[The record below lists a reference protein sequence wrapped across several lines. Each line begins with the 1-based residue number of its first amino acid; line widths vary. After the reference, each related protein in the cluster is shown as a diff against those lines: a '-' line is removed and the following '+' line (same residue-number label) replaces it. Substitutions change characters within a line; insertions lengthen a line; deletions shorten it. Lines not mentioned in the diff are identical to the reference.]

1 MEQMTFAFLGLGL
14 IGGSIAKAVRQ
25 YYPDCEITAFDKSKE
40 TLALAL
46 QENVI
51 TASCSTID
59 DSFRGCD
66 FVFLCTPVSY
76 NNAYLKQ
83 ICRYLDEN
91 TLLTDVGSV
100 KTSIHEEVKALGLDR
115 QFIGGHPMAGSE
127 KSGYSNSKAFLIENA
142 YYVITPSDTVPE
154 ERIQTFQELILS
166 LRAIPIR
173 LNYRQHDQITGMISH
188 LPHIIASGLVNF
200 VKEQD
205 DSNQLMKMLAAGG
218 FKDITRIASSSPT
231 MWEHICLLNQE
242 YISEILSE
250 YIASLEKIKALV
262 DTSDADRLHSFFAEA
277 REYRNSMPEIS
288 AGPIKKSFSIYCDLI
303 DEAGGIAA
311 IATIL
316 SASGISIKNIG
327 ILHNRE
333 FEDGVLHIEFY
344 DEAASD
350 HAAALLEKYHYI
362 IYRR

>member
-1 MEQMTFAFLGLGL
+1 MAINKIGFIGLGL

-66 FVFLCTPVSY
+66 FIFLCTPVSY
-76 NNAYLKQ
+76 NNEYLKQ
-83 ICRYLDEN
+83 VCRYLDSN
-91 TLLTDVGSV
+91 TILTDVGSV
-100 KTSIHEEVKALGLDR
+100 KTSIHEEVRSLGLDR

-127 KSGYSNSKAFLIENA
+127 KSGYCNAKAFLIENA
-142 YYVITPSDTVPE
+142 YYIITPSDTVAA
-154 ERIQTFQELILS
+154 ERVLAFQELLLS
-166 LRAIPIR
+166 LRTIPI
-173 LNYRQHDQITGMISH
+173 LLDYRQHDQITGTISH

-200 VKEQD
+200 VREQD
-205 DSNQLMKMLAAGG
+205 DSDQRMKLLAAGG

-231 MWEHICLLNQE
+231 MWEHICLLNREQ
-242 YISEILSE
+242 ISEILSA
-250 YIASLEKIKALV
+250 YIASLENIKALV
-262 DTSDADRLHSFFAEA
+262 DASDADALHSFFATA
-277 REYRNSMPEIS
+277 REYRNSMPEFS

-350 HAAALLEKYHYI
+350 HAASLLEKYHYT

>member
-1 MEQMTFAFLGLGL
+1 
-14 IGGSIAKAVRQ
+14 
-25 YYPDCEITAFDKSKE
+25 
-40 TLALAL
+40 
-46 QENVI
+46 
-51 TASCSTID
+51 
-59 DSFRGCD
+59 
-66 FVFLCTPVSY
+66 
-76 NNAYLKQ
+76 
-83 ICRYLDEN
+83 
-91 TLLTDVGSV
+91 
-100 KTSIHEEVKALGLDR
+100 
-115 QFIGGHPMAGSE
+115 MAGSE

-242 YISEILSE
+242 YLSEILSE

-262 DTSDADRLHSFFAEA
+262 DTSDADRLHSFFSEA
-277 REYRNSMPEIS
+277 REYRNSMPELS

-303 DEAGGIAA
+303 DEAGYSEYWRIRLGHFIGQEDHEYGDVSPINKNVAEPGMIFSIEPGIYLEGKYGVRVEDLVLV
-311 IATIL
+311 T
-316 SASGISIKNIG
+316 
-327 ILHNRE
+327 
-333 FEDGVLHIEFY
+333 EDGHE
-344 DEAASD
+344 
-350 HAAALLEKYHYI
+350 LLNAVDKKYRI
-362 IYRR
+362 VG

>member
-1 MEQMTFAFLGLGL
+1 MTLNKIGFIGLGL

-91 TLLTDVGSV
+91 ALLTDVGSV

-154 ERIQTFQELILS
+154 ERIQTFQELI
-166 LRAIPIR
+166 
-173 LNYRQHDQITGMISH
+173 
-188 LPHIIASGLVNF
+188 
-200 VKEQD
+200 
-205 DSNQLMKMLAAGG
+205 
-218 FKDITRIASSSPT
+218 
-231 MWEHICLLNQE
+231 
-242 YISEILSE
+242 
-250 YIASLEKIKALV
+250 
-262 DTSDADRLHSFFAEA
+262 
-277 REYRNSMPEIS
+277 
-288 AGPIKKSFSIYCDLI
+288 
-303 DEAGGIAA
+303 
-311 IATIL
+311 
-316 SASGISIKNIG
+316 
-327 ILHNRE
+327 
-333 FEDGVLHIEFY
+333 
-344 DEAASD
+344 
-350 HAAALLEKYHYI
+350 
-362 IYRR
+362 